1 MTHKNNNKNNNNNKL
16 NKIIIKTQIINYH
29 LNKINKEEI
38 VDEVNQVVHNKIMIM
53 VDLKNL
59 IIVTIIIII
68 VIIIIIMRNVHIIE
82 IIIKK
87 DMRHRHQKET
97 NLKIKIKKL
106 IKLLIKIETINKE
119 IIITP
124 TTMVSRKNTS
134 ITTIDHMV
142 SVTTIIINTT
152 PTNTIENLN
161 L

>member
-1 MTHKNNNKNNNNNKL
+1 
-16 NKIIIKTQIINYH
+16 
-29 LNKINKEEI
+29 
-38 VDEVNQVVHNKIMIM
+38 
-53 VDLKNL
+53 
-59 IIVTIIIII
+59 
-68 VIIIIIMRNVHIIE
+68 
-82 IIIKK
+82 
-87 DMRHRHQKET
+87 MRHRHQKET